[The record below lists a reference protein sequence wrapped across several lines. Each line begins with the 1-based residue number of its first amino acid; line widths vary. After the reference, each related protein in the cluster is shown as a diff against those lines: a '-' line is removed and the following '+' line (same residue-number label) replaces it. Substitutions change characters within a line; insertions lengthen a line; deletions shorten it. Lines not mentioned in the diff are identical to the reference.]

1 MIYKDRKLLMVALT
15 GLLVFGLVGCGAP
28 TEEKSAKTPDEEQP
42 KEILEV
48 LSAEEMIKLMPDSWP
63 GDWTLFM
70 TSYMPEP
77 VILEALAGEGS
88 ILLPLGKGKEGPL
101 QQAAQKVRI
110 SIEDVQDLN
119 AERDFEL
126 IDKTQKTPTG
136 TVIMEATTFLGHKAQ
151 ISKIPEIMNT
161 ITLEFYSGRL
171 HIEARGFGDEGI
183 TLDDLKALCGALKLP
198 KQ

>member
-70 TSYMPEP
+70 PSYMPEP
-77 VILEALAGEGS
+77 VILEALAGEGG
-88 ILLPLGKGKEGPL
+88 ILLPLGKGKGPL

-110 SIEDVQDLN
+110 TINDVQDLN
-119 AERDFEL
+119 AERDFEP
-126 IDKTQKTPTG
+126 IDETQKTPTG
-136 TVIMEATTFLGHKAQ
+136 TVIMEAITLKGHKAQ
-151 ISKIPEIMNT
+151 ISKVPEMMNT
-161 ITLEFYSGRL
+161 MILEFYSGRFN
-171 HIEARGFGDEGI
+171 IEATGVGDEGT